1 MFPRDR
7 FLIATAFIAAL
18 TSQFAP
24 LGFAQTFPNKP
35 IRILVPFVAGGSSDI
50 VARAIASKLP
60 ESFPGVTV
68 IVDNKPGA
76 NGSIAGEM
84 LARAPADGYT
94 LLVGPTG
101 MLAINPALYKNLP
114 YQPLRDFD
122 ILTVAIRTAHM
133 LVANPTFPSNT
144 LAEFIAHLKKN
155 PGKVSFASSG
165 TGSSDHLCAEIF
177 WQQTG
182 TTGIHVP
189 YKGNAAAMTD
199 LLGGTVDVAFLSVG
213 ATSSHVKDGRL
224 KAITVASAKR
234 ASQLPTVPTMAESG
248 LANFEVYA
256 WQAVMAPK
264 GMPNDVLAKLH
275 QAISAAL
282 SATENRRRLD
292 DMGYEVAALSP
303 AASADFLKAETARWQ
318 QVVNAGKIT
327 LD

>member
-1 MFPRDR
+1 MTRI
-7 FLIATAFIAAL
+7 LKTLTLALNLLAL
-18 TSQFAP
+18 TSAP
-24 LGFAQTFPNKP
+24 AQADTFPNKP

-50 VARAIASKLP
+50 VARAIALKLP
-60 ESFPGVTV
+60 ESFPGTTV

-76 NGSIAGEM
+76 NGGIAGEI

-122 ILTVAIRTAHM
+122 ILTIAIRTAHM
-133 LVANPTFPSNT
+133 LVANPKFPSNT
-144 LAEFIAHLKKN
+144 LAEFIAYLKKN
-155 PGKVSFASSG
+155 PGRVSFASSG
-165 TGSSDHLCAEIF
+165 TGSSDHLCAEMF
-177 WQQTG
+177 WQRTG

-213 ATSSHVKDGRL
+213 ATSNHVKDGRL
-224 KAITVASAKR
+224 KAIAVASAQH
-234 ASQLPTVPTMAESG
+234 ASPLPDIPTMAEAG

-264 GMPNDVLAKLH
+264 GLSKDVLGKLH
-275 QAISAAL
+275 QAVTAAL
-282 SATENRRRLD
+282 NAPDNRRRLD
-292 DMGYEVAALSP
+292 DMGYEVAVFAP
-303 AASADFLKAETARWQ
+303 AVSLDFLKAETARWK
-318 QVVNAGKIT
+318 QVVDTGKISA
-327 LD
+327 D